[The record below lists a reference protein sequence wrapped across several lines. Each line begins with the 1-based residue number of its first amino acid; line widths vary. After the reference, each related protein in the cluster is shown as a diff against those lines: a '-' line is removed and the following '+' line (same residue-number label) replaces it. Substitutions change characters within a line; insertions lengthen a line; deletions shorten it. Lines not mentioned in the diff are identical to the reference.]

1 VLKQLSTTNKM
12 LKKRLVRKVIKCR
25 NRNTNKLKEKSW
37 IRQMNGSQ
45 TSKKKKKRKI
55 KKKKKKENKEKKKK

>member
-1 VLKQLSTTNKM
+1 M

-25 NRNTNKLKEKSW
+25 NRNTSKLKEKSW

-45 TSKKKKKRKI
+45 TSKKKKKRIINTKT
-55 KKKKKKENKEKKKK
+55 KYANKVEKQQLKT

>member
-1 VLKQLSTTNKM
+1 M

-45 TSKKKKKRKI
+45 TSKKKKKRIINTKT
-55 KKKKKKENKEKKKK
+55 KYANKVEKQQLKT